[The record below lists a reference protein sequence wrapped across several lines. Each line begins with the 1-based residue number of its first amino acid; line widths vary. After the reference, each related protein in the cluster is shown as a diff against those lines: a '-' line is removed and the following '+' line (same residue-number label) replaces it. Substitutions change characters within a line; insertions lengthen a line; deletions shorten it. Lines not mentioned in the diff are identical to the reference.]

1 MRETVVADKLQC
13 FISAPAGLS
22 LDALCSSLIS
32 HGYVPIVRD
41 NLVAVD
47 SLTWSIKR
55 AILKSSLVIGILSNE
70 EQSAAVIFE
79 IGQAFAFGRR
89 IALIETSTEMAVPAS
104 LQHLLTLRIDLD
116 NRQAIDF
123 ALDQIVAAPEKK
135 RRPRQLKLFESEAL
149 GKQADTIQRKLEL
162 ALEAKD
168 YQAVEKMV
176 ADAIRRTGAEQV
188 VQSAAGSVSAD
199 MAVWSEAFASIL
211 GNPLLVEI
219 KTSVQSTQVANRVFG
234 QIEKTIDESGARSA
248 LLLYADG
255 PSLESE
261 VWRGC
266 PRNVLILPI
275 RALIESLRER
285 SFPALLRDLRNE
297 RAHSVRK

>member
-1 MRETVVADKLQC
+1 
-13 FISAPAGLS
+13 
-22 LDALCSSLIS
+22 
-32 HGYVPIVRD
+32 VRD